1 MAQLPLRDRA
11 YSHIRQR
18 LMEGRLPAGSRLSEI
33 SVANEIGI
41 SKTPVREAF
50 RRLEEEGLVEQ
61 VPRFGTIVRVPTR
74 REIIELYEYR
84 EALETYAVRLAA
96 SRITAKELDLMD
108 RMCREQRQIGIE
120 LRGTGQPCMSQE
132 MIQRSLSVDMAY
144 HMTLLGASH
153 NRRIIQAVEQSRVFT
168 RIFCMSRYQYYG
180 IGFIAGTYLYH
191 RRILRALRRHNGDE
205 ACYWMGRHVQIS
217 REEAVSD
224 FDRRQAQGE
233 ASERFPLSLSPE
245 VRRELDRLSEE

>member
-1 MAQLPLRDRA
+1 
-11 YSHIRQR
+11 
-18 LMEGRLPAGSRLSEI
+18 MEGVLPAGSRLSEI

-96 SRITAKELDLMD
+96 SRIMPKELDLMD

-120 LRGTGQPCMSQE
+120 LRESGQPCMSQE
-132 MIQRSLSVDMAY
+132 MIQRSLSIDMAY
-144 HMTLLGASH
+144 HMALLGASH
-153 NRRIIQAVEQSRVFT
+153 NRRIIQAVEQSRVF
-168 RIFCMSRYQYYG
+168 YG
-180 IGFIAGTYLYH
+180 IGFIAGTFLYH
-191 RRILRALRRHNGDE
+191 RRILRALRKHDGEE

-217 REEAVSD
+217 REEAVAD
-224 FDRRQAQGE
+224 FDRRQTQGE
-233 ASERFPLSLSPE
+233 ASERFPLSLPPE
-245 VRRELDRLSEE
+245 VRRELDSLNEE